1 MRITWLFG
9 ASVITLAFFGG
20 ALLAVPVWLLGMYGL
35 QMTPDGEVVARV
47 LGAQLLAFGV
57 LEWSAIRGGRELRVT
72 AVRAAFVGEVSSLA
86 ITAIAALQGRGNT
99 LFLTVVALFLV
110 FSVWRGYYLITYGPA
125 TAPEPAG
132 SPARA

>member
-9 ASVITLAFFGG
+9 ASVISLAFFGS
-20 ALLAVPVWLLGMYGL
+20 ALLAVPAWLLGMYGL

-57 LEWSAIRGGRELRVT
+57 LEWFALRGGRELRVA
-72 AVRAAFVGEVSSLA
+72 AVRAAFFGEVSSLA
-86 ITAIAALQGRGNT
+86 ITTIAALEGRGNT
-99 LFLTVVALFLV
+99 LFLSVVAIFLV
-110 FSVWRGYYLITYGPA
+110 FSFWRGYYLITYGDA
-125 TAPEPAG
+125 GAVGPAG